1 MKNRLYELIDKS
13 YKRKGK
19 RRISEEDAEVPT
31 TSATVNPVQTAI
43 PSNVQAATL
52 AIQNDENDD
61 EDDDEMDATINYII
75 NQLSQQKNNQY
86 KYDTSE
92 AALRQQQADQ
102 IIKDIQ
108 DYIKQNK
115 K

>member
-19 RRISEEDAEVPT
+19 RRVSEEDAEVAT
-31 TSATVNPVQTAI
+31 TSAAVNPVQTAI

-52 AIQNDENDD
+52 AIQNDEND
-61 EDDDEMDATINYII
+61 EDNDEMDATINYII
-75 NQLSQQKNNQY
+75 NQLEQQKDNQY